1 MADVQANIEV
11 NAKMNTSSVDEGIN
25 RIKTEFNDLSGAVDK
40 SLNEPAKVTT
50 ESYKEL
56 TRQFEELSKLTLS
69 MDGLIPDEQLT
80 GAVHLLNELGSK
92 INDVGHNLDVMR
104 SSESLT
110 SEYIIDGLREVGS
123 AFQSGIEEPTK
134 YSKEQLDELLTSFNN
149 LIDLTSTLKLDVFDD
164 GSYAYIKEQIAQ
176 ISGLYDSI
184 VLMTREYNSEVET
197 SNEETKELARTIDKT
212 VGEFGGMLNQLRSSF
227 ALTEQETEA
236 LQKEE
241 AIRQALVEK
250 INEMYAAQA
259 GQVDTLT
266 TEEQLQR
273 DLVAAAQD
281 YNSELIDT
289 GEYIKS
295 PTEQL
300 EEQKR
305 QAEELKELFSDMHYP
320 GEELEN
326 DSPKVENFSK
336 LVEVLASKLGISNSE
351 AAGLA
356 KSLGATAGEAAAAGV
371 AIGVIVGVLKIYVDR
386 LHEAEDALKKLGE
399 GLLNAGVNGVQF
411 FIDAIGTLV
420 DSLDEALGKM
430 EEFAEKGAEIQTAYY
445 NTFTVLGS
453 KAGNEILDFAD
464 KLEQL
469 YGLDGDALVEDMQ
482 AVVAAAGSL
491 GVNTDDMVRATENM
505 TVMAN
510 NLSMLAGSFQKASN
524 DIGNAISKGFVGRN
538 SVLYVL
544 MTKQEKDALKE
555 LNSEVERYNYLMSL
569 SGRIK
574 DRYIAFLSTE
584 AGKVMLLN
592 NQYSILM
599 NNISKLA
606 LGLYAK
612 IAPLLTEL
620 IKLANRALTWIMK
633 VFNIDVKSSADT
645 GTGSI
650 AEGITNTM
658 KSAGDSSKKAAKDIK
673 KSTKESK
680 KAIKELEAQVASFD
694 DVIQIKDNK
703 ANDDLI
709 DLGDLDT
716 DLDGIGDLDDGLQDL
731 IGDFNLLDDAVD
743 TTNHEFDEFWDR
755 IDKGQYF
762 EAGEWLADYLIEKM
776 RAIPWDEIQ
785 EKAAKF
791 GNGIAKLLNGLIS
804 KKDLWYEFG
813 RMIAEALDTA
823 VTFLFEF
830 AKEFDFEGLGDS
842 LFIAWQS
849 FWDNFD
855 KEKAGQA
862 LYEWFIG
869 VFKLLNGFFTGNPLT
884 KFASGIVKI
893 MHSFFESLAADDDAK
908 STMAETVVNIIDD
921 VFNAALTLLT
931 GISGHADEIIG
942 VITNILDSIID
953 WLDKGGGDKI
963 LGDIGDAIVGIIN
976 KLKDSGIVEKIRTII
991 DKALNDIKFDEILA
1005 SATDL
1010 AMDVWVN
1017 YMQVKTHYVWTIIK
1031 TMIKSLF
1038 VDGIKDLGKDFEDLG
1053 EAIGMWM
1060 QYVVAPAIDSALY
1073 EIKESFTILWETIK
1087 TNVAMALDTLWD
1099 TIYVNV
1105 KEALDTLWDTIYVNV
1120 KESFTILWETIQS
1133 LANIGF
1139 AKMKAKLEEIWT
1151 SIKNFFN
1158 PDKWKGIA
1166 RDAMNGF
1173 LNGLKEIWNRIREWW
1188 NGTVGGKSI
1197 IDLAIPNWVP
1207 LIGGKTWDFKI
1218 PRLATGGIVTQST
1231 LANIGEAGREAV
1243 LPLDRNTGWMDMLAD
1258 KLASKQN
1265 SGNNTP
1271 VIIDMSKINKPYY
1284 SRAEM
1289 LEFGNLCFEAMEAR
1303 GVAVSRAY

>member
-25 RIKTEFNDLSGAVDK
+25 RIKSEFNDLSGAVDK

-92 INDVGHNLDVMR
+92 INEVGHNLDVMK

-176 ISGLYDSI
+176 ISGLYDNI
-184 VLMTREYNSEVET
+184 VLMTREYNSEVEA

-241 AIRQALVEK
+241 AIRQALVDK
-250 INEMYAAQA
+250 INEIYAAQA

-411 FIDAIGTLV
+411 FIDAMGTLV

-464 KLEQL
+464 KLEHL

-491 GVNTDDMVRATENM
+491 GVNTDDMVQATENM

-785 EKAAKF
+785 EKAATF

-813 RMIAEALDTA
+813 RTIAEALDTA
-823 VTFLFEF
+823 VTFLLEF

-921 VFNAALTLLT
+921 VFNAAMTLLT
-931 GISGHADEIIG
+931 GILGHTDEIID
-942 VITNILDSIID
+942 VITNIID
-953 WLDKGGGDKI
+953 AIAEWLETGGGEQV
-963 LGDIGDAIVGIIN
+963 LNDIGDAIVAIIN
-976 KLKDSGIVEKIRTII
+976 KLKESGLVDKIKDII
-991 DKALNDIKFDEILA
+991 TKIMDDVKLDEILA
-1005 SATDL
+1005 AATDL
-1010 AMDVWVN
+1010 AFDIWKARIQLKAKMLWTEI
-1017 YMQVKTHYVWTIIK
+1017 KTIIK
-1031 TMIKSLF
+1031 DLDIPGALATLGQLIEAGLVLLGVQVWEAIKNLWDF
-1038 VDGIKDLGKDFEDLG
+1038 GEALAYYVDAARINLQAFFSAIGLWIFAKLYEMWTNIWNTLLGFKEDVGTWLEEIGAKIELKWAQIKAKG
-1053 EAIGMWM
+1053 EAIWT
-1060 QYVVAPAIDSALY
+1060 AI
-1073 EIKESFTILWETIK
+1073 KK
-1087 TNVAMALDTLWD
+1087 
-1099 TIYVNV
+1099 
-1105 KEALDTLWDTIYVNV
+1105 
-1120 KESFTILWETIQS
+1120 
-1133 LANIGF
+1133 
-1139 AKMKAKLEEIWT
+1139 
-1151 SIKNFFN
+1151 FFS

-1166 RDAMNGF
+1166 KDAMNGF
-1173 LNGLKEIWNRIREWW
+1173 LNGLKEIWNRIRDWW
-1188 NGTVGGKSI
+1188 NSTVGGKSI

-1265 SGNNTP
+1265 NGNNTP